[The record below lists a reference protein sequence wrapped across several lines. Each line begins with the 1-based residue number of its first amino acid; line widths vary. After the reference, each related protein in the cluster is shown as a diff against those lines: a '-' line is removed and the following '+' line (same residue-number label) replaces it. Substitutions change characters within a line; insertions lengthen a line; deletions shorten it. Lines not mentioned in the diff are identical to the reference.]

1 MGTLRLAKR
10 EKIGSKLCSR
20 SVDEKI
26 RKRSAGENK
35 EFYVK
40 LDHLS
45 NQNSRTANGE
55 FRREKRTIKS
65 I

>member
-1 MGTLRLAKR
+1 VGTLRLAKR

-20 SVDEKI
+20 SDEKI

-35 EFYVK
+35 ELYVK
-40 LDHLS
+40 IDHLL